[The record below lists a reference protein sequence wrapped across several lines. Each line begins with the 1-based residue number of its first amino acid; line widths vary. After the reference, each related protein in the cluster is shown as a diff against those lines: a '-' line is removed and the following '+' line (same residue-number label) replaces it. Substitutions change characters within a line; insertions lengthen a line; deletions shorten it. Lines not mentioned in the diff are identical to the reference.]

1 MKEATTG
8 FKKLLLAWGVLCG
21 VAFAGVW
28 SEPILVGRDV
38 GIYPNIDNQG
48 VCWLT
53 CGRSTYRFDEG
64 TSNWQKVTGSGF
76 YGGAA
81 CFDKGDTLRIFKGI
95 LFQSVLDKSTKIE

>member
-1 MKEATTG
+1 M
-8 FKKLLLAWGVLCG
+8 GV
-21 VAFAGVW
+21 VYSMSVFAGVW
-28 SEPILVGRDV
+28 SEPVLVGRDM

>member
-1 MKEATTG
+1 MS
-8 FKKLLLAWGVLCG
+8 V
-21 VAFAGVW
+21 FAGVW

-64 TSNWQKVTGSGF
+64 TSNWQKVTESGF

-81 CFDKGDTLRIFKGI
+81 CFDKGDTLRIFCFSRHWTNQLKFSLHFG
-95 LFQSVLDKSTKIE
+95 VEPVP